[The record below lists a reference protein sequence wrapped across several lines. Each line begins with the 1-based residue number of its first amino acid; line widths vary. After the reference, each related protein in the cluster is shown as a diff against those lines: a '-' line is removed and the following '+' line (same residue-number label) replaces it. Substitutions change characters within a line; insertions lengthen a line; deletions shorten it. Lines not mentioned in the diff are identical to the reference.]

1 MTNDWKPEKNISS
14 PWDADVWENNIGQ
27 PVSDTYIQPQ
37 GTLYIG
43 TKWYDVDT
51 NKITSIK
58 DVKALF
64 DAIRLKVSETNE
76 NFDKVKH
83 LLIIP
88 EDT

>member
-1 MTNDWKPEKNISS
+1 M
-14 PWDADVWENNIGQ
+14 
-27 PVSDTYIQPQ
+27 
-37 GTLYIG
+37 

-51 NKITSIK
+51 TKITSIK

-64 DAIRLKVSETNE
+64 DAIGLRVSETNE

-88 EDT
+88 EEPNSYD

>member
-1 MTNDWKPEKNISS
+1 MENYTWK
-14 PWDADVWENNIGQ
+14 ATENNIGQ
-27 PVSDTYIQPQ
+27 PVLNTYSASVQNNTYIQPQ

-43 TKWYDVDT
+43 RTKWYDIDT
-51 NKITSIK
+51 TKITSIK

-64 DAIRLKVSETNE
+64 DAIGLKISETNE